1 MIKYITI
8 ALFLLTV
15 ASTSPAQSPRADTA
29 MLMSVYNTGV
39 VFKLTPADFGGTVT
53 TSLVATMV
61 MSYDTIMVLKDSGKK
76 DTVSRKTILRYK
88 AERRCDKM
96 SNGLKDKVVVMELN
110 KDCDVTQT
118 CLNVQRAGA
127 KAFVIIHNSNSQGN
141 IKLPKQGL
149 YKDSIRIPVFTVR
162 SGVGDSITT
171 LLPTVVGIIKPTA
184 TVVQPLRALDSTTVS
199 ASRDKATEKSVQ
211 ITEENAE
218 NATFE
223 DLNGN
228 STIGKKAF
236 TLSPNPSRNE
246 TSLTYQF
253 PQATDV
259 TVEVKTTSGQVV
271 LSKILRGVTIGTLE
285 IQTTNWAN
293 GTYFL
298 ALQYDKVVKTKKFV
312 VQH

>member
-1 MIKYITI
+1 MIKYITT

-15 ASTSPAQSPRADTA
+15 ASTSRAQNPRADTST
-29 MLMSVYNTGV
+29 LMSVYNTGV
-39 VFKLTPADFGGTVT
+39 AFKLIPADFGGSVT

-61 MSYDTIMVLKDSGKK
+61 MSYDTVMVLKDSGKK
-76 DTVSRKTILRYK
+76 DTVSRKVILRYK
-88 AERRCDKM
+88 TERRCDKM
-96 SNGLKDKVVVMELN
+96 SSGLKDKIVVMELN

-127 KAFVIIHNSNSQGN
+127 KAFVIIHNSNAQGN

-171 LLPTVVGIIKPTA
+171 LLPTVVGIIKPSS
-184 TVVQPLRALDSTTVS
+184 TVVQPLRALDSTTLA
-199 ASRDKATEKSVQ
+199 ASRDKATEKSAQ
-211 ITEENAE
+211 INDNNAE
-218 NATFE
+218 NTTFE
-223 DLNGN
+223 DVNGN
-228 STIGKKAF
+228 GTISKTAF

-253 PQATDV
+253 LKATDV
-259 TVEVKTTSGQVV
+259 MVEVKTTSGQVV
-271 LSKILRGVTIGTLE
+271 LNKILRGVTIGTLE

-298 ALQYDKVVKTKKFV
+298 ALHYDKIVKTKKFV